1 MPHVSIILVDYN
13 GESETRECLASLKRI
28 KKNSFTFSVVV
39 VDNGS
44 KETLTIPEEKMPK
57 NTVIVRSDANLGFTN
72 GNNLGIRYAVEHFQP
87 DFLLLLNNDTTVD
100 EWFLEK
106 MLACAATNEQVGI
119 VTPKIFFS
127 SGREFHTES
136 YSAQQKGSIFW
147 YTGGSI
153 DWKNLDAFHRGVDE
167 FDYGQADTTS
177 ESDFATGCCM
187 LIPWKILEKV
197 GLFNKKYFLYLED
210 VDLSLRIHQ
219 HGYRIL
225 SCPESKIWHKNAG
238 STGGAGSHLQQYYQ
252 TRNRLFFFF
261 TFGQLRTRYVTAKYA
276 LRLLLQGTSIERRA
290 TFDWMIGRMGKQ
302 AIL

>member
-13 GESETRECLASLKRI
+13 GEAETRGCLASLKLI

-44 KETLTIPEEKMPK
+44 KETLTIPDEKMPK

-72 GNNLGIRYAVEHFQP
+72 GNNLGIRYAVKHFQP

-106 MLACAATNEQVGI
+106 MLACATTNEQVGI
-119 VTPKIFFS
+119 VTPKIYFS
-127 SGREFHTES
+127 SGREFHKES
-136 YSAQQKGSIFW
+136 YIEKQIGSVFW

-167 FDYGQADTTS
+167 VDYSQADASS

-225 SCPESKIWHKNAG
+225 SCPEAKIWHKNAG
-238 STGGAGSHLQQYYQ
+238 SSGGAGSALQQYYQ

-261 TFGQLRTRYVTAKYA
+261 TFGQLRTRYMTVKYA
-276 LRLLLQGTSIERRA
+276 LRLLLQGNSIERRA
-290 TFDWMIGRMGKQ
+290 TIDWLIGRMGKQ